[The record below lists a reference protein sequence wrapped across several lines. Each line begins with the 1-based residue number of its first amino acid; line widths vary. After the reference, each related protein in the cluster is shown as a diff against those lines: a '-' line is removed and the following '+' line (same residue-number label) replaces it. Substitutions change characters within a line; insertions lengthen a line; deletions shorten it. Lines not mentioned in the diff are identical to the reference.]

1 MSTQFTKTAV
11 GAGLIGA
18 PLLTLVASI
27 ASPAI
32 KSDDAAQL
40 AVIAA
45 HPARFY
51 AFAIF
56 TWAGIMLFVPA
67 LLGLMQM
74 TRDRAA
80 GLGNAGGSLALL
92 GALIA
97 GGDAASELVAWQMAA
112 PGADRAQMVALL
124 HRSDS
129 ALGSSL
135 VYTVGG
141 LAFLVGLLLLSAG
154 LRRARAVPTWVAIA
168 LPLGAFLNI
177 AGLSGASTG
186 ILIVSSVILL
196 VAMGWVGWRVLAVP
210 SGRSLVPDP
219 EGAI

>member
-1 MSTQFTKTAV
+1 MSTQFTRTTV

-27 ASPAI
+27 ASPPL
-32 KSDDAAQL
+32 KGEDAAQL

-45 HPARFY
+45 HPARYY

-74 TRDRAA
+74 ARDGAA
-80 GLGNAGGSLALL
+80 GLGNVGGSLALL

-97 GGDAASELVAWQMAA
+97 GGDAASQLVVWQMAA

-129 ALGSSL
+129 VLGSSL
-135 VYTVGG
+135 VYSIGG
-141 LAFLVGLLLLSAG
+141 LAFLVGLLLLSVG
-154 LRRARAVPTWVAIA
+154 LRRARAVPTWVAIG
-168 LPLGAFLNI
+168 LPVGAFLNI
-177 AGLSGASTG
+177 AGFSAASAG

-210 SGRSLVPDP
+210 SGRSLVPGP
-219 EGAI
+219 AGAI